1 MLYHGLEVLA
11 PLSSSMVHAKRWT
24 RFPDVDIPRCVRI
37 MTNAGYRGYFA
48 AEYEEQGDG
57 PRVSNLLDPR
67 SCAMYVVHMAIKTV
81 SLKTE
86 AYERLRSAR
95 RYPGES
101 FSEVILR
108 ARWPED
114 TLTGREM
121 LRRGREDGAH
131 FSETE
136 LDRMEAVRAADAP
149 AVDKWTTR

>member
-1 MLYHGLEVLA
+1 M
-11 PLSSSMVHAKRWT
+11 
-24 RFPDVDIPRCVRI
+24 
-37 MTNAGYRGYFA
+37 
-48 AEYEEQGDG
+48 
-57 PRVSNLLDPR
+57 
-67 SCAMYVVHMAIKTV
+67 HMAIKTV

-114 TLTGREM
+114 TLTGGEM
-121 LRRGREDGAH
+121 LRRAREDGAH

-136 LDRMEAVRAADAP
+136 LDGMEAVKAADAP